1 MRLDHLRPL
10 RQECASKSL
19 GLSVFVWWQEF
30 SLLIHW
36 HLKQWKG
43 ERIHVWM
50 NECMHGRTNERT
62 NEWLPCCCKIIISN
76 DMNLPGAVVR
86 RRRRA
91 TVRDFPTQ
99 MARSFRRSLVF
110 FSRFACLF
118 SAALRADSW
127 LQVAVGNEIQNIKIE
142 LWEAWWKK
150 WGLSAASYLDHTWI
164 YLYILLKFYFL
175 HLVLTWLPHVRSPF
189 FGHGNFAIHLN
200 GRLIAILSLQ
210 FQPWYGPFPPLG
222 YGSTTPNITESK
234 LEYPTKKPLDVLL
247 VISHKYWKSSWVRHQ
262 TDDHFSAA
270 VFMLISSWEHDC
282 LCYT

>member
-1 MRLDHLRPL
+1 MIWIFQELLWEEEEEEELQYVISQLKWQDHLVGAWSFSR
-10 RQECASKSL
+10 ASPAS
-19 GLSVFVWWQEF
+19 
-30 SLLIHW
+30 SLLPWGLTLDYRWQLAI
-36 HLKQWKG
+36 
-43 ERIHVWM
+43 
-50 NECMHGRTNERT
+50 
-62 NEWLPCCCKIIISN
+62 
-76 DMNLPGAVVR
+76 
-86 RRRRA
+86 
-91 TVRDFPTQ
+91 
-99 MARSFRRSLVF
+99 
-110 FSRFACLF
+110 
-118 SAALRADSW
+118 
-127 LQVAVGNEIQNIKIE
+127 EIQNIKIE
-142 LWEAWWKK
+142 LKQWEAWWKK

-234 LEYPTKKPLDVLL
+234 LEYPTKNPLDLLL